1 MKSDDRTGKSRGLH
15 EINLTSLVDVALTLV
30 IIFMVS
36 FPMVMQSGIM
46 VSSPPLKKAKTDTEK
61 TELKAEIYL
70 KADNTIELNG
80 KKIEPQFFSDSL
92 KTLLASSTNK
102 LAVVSADKNVIHDR
116 VIEVLDV
123 AKQSGAQKLSIVR
136 RK

>member
-15 EINLTSLVDVALTLV
+15 QINLTSLVDVALTLV

-36 FPMVMQSGIM
+36 FPLVMQSGIM
-46 VSSPPLKKAKTDTEK
+46 VSSPQLQKAKTTIEQ

-80 KKIEPQFFSDSL
+80 KRIEAQFFADSL
-92 KTLLASSTNK
+92 KMLLASSTNK
-102 LAVVSADKNVIHDR
+102 LAVVSADKEVIHDR
-116 VIEVLDV
+116 VIEVLDA

>member
-80 KKIEPQFFSDSL
+80 KKIESQFFSDSL